1 MSIPEPNEIKEM
13 REKAQME
20 LSELAKITSLSIPQ
34 LKQLESGGSHLFYSP
49 EIKMQAIKR
58 VLRVID
64 PLRAAELDGASAQP
78 GESTVQSQ
86 ESARP
91 KNVIEEIVRLSN
103 KGGRAKSILPS
114 PVYTKKS
121 PSAMA
126 WGAGVIFIG
135 IVILYISPWES
146 NPQDS
151 TTEIVIPVS
160 KDSKEQINPYAVT
173 DLTNLAKSTTPA
185 SETTTQVSDPIA
197 DSKNAI
203 ISSAKSTVD
212 TSLNA
217 VGSTLS
223 RATDAVKSTAPM
235 ALPNGSPSPSKDAKD
250 LKAEQKIVSVAS
262 TATTPTSSSPSAA
275 NSDSLPK
282 TKPAELNNSINNS
295 IDPCQLLG
303 SDAPVTMSPA
313 PTKAGNY
320 VYFTTA
326 DKGIACVVDGTGKK
340 STVNVSKD
348 RSMSVYG
355 KGPWQIAS
363 PDFSKFQIY
372 FQGTRV
378 IPADNNG
385 KRIQLLEQ
393 EIPQ

>member
-1 MSIPEPNEIKEM
+1 MSIPEPHEIKEL

-20 LSELAKITSLSIPQ
+20 FSELAKVTSLSIPQ
-34 LKQLESGGSHLFYSP
+34 LKQLENGGSHLFYSS

-64 PLRAAELDGASAQP
+64 PARATALDSLSSQSNDSSPHAQETP
-78 GESTVQSQ
+78 
-86 ESARP
+86 RP

-103 KGGRAKSILPS
+103 KGGRAKNILPS

-135 IVILYISPWES
+135 IVILYISPWDS
-146 NPQDS
+146 TGQDS
-151 TTEIVIPVS
+151 NTEIVTPLT
-160 KDSKEQINPYAVT
+160 KDIKEQINPYVVS
-173 DLTNLAKSTTPA
+173 DLSNLVKNSVPGVEPTA
-185 SETTTQVSDPIA
+185 QVSDPNKA
-197 DSKNAI
+197 TLPNT
-203 ISSAKSTVD
+203 KSTVD
-212 TSLNA
+212 TSLTV
-217 VGSTLS
+217 VGPTPS
-223 RATDAVKSTAPM
+223 RATAAAPTVS
-235 ALPNGSPSPSKDAKD
+235 SPS
-250 LKAEQKIVSVAS
+250 AS
-262 TATTPTSSSPSAA
+262 PSSSPSSSPAPASTAIAA
-275 NSDSLPK
+275 NDSAVK
-282 TKPAELNNSINNS
+282 TKTSEATNSANS
-295 IDPCQLLG
+295 PSDPCQLLG

-313 PTKAGNY
+313 PTKVGNY
-320 VYFTTA
+320 VYFTTTE
-326 DKGIACVVDGTGKK
+326 KGIACVVDGTGKK
-340 STVNVSKD
+340 STVTVAKD
-348 RSMSVYG
+348 HSISVYG

-385 KRIQLLEQ
+385 KRIQLIEQ